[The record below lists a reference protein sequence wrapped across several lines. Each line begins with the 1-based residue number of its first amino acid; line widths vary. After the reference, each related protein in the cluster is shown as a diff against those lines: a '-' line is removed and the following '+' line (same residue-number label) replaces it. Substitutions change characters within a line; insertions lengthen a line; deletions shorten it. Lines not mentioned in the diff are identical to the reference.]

1 MSSPANRSRSRH
13 PLGRRAFPTRAVA
26 CALGLVATLLTFSSE
41 ARAERGRGAR
51 VFPELGMASFTS
63 EPGGYGVVGFRAAS
77 VSPNQPSADFALAA
91 WLVPAVIL
99 TSDLALAYPIGV
111 GPDVRL
117 VPRIGA
123 TALIVGG
130 GDILGYGV
138 GPNFGLGLV
147 LNARGPVLVRMD
159 GTVRVLVAMG
169 EDSPVSMSSL
179 TLGIGW

>member
-13 PLGRRAFPTRAVA
+13 PRGRRALPTRAVA
-26 CALGLVATLLTFSSE
+26 CAFGLVATLLTFSSE
-41 ARAERGRGAR
+41 ARAEKGRGVR
-51 VFPELGMASFTS
+51 VFPELGTASFSS
-63 EPGGYGVVGFRAAS
+63 EQGGYGVVGFRAAS

-91 WLVPAVIL
+91 WLVPAVVL

-117 VPRIGA
+117 VPRIGG

-130 GDILGYGV
+130 GDFLGFGV

-147 LNARGPVLVRMD
+147 LNARGPVLVRID
-159 GTVRVLVAMG
+159 GTARVLAVMD
-169 EDSPVSMSSL
+169 EDSLESMNSL
-179 TLGIGW
+179 TVGIAW